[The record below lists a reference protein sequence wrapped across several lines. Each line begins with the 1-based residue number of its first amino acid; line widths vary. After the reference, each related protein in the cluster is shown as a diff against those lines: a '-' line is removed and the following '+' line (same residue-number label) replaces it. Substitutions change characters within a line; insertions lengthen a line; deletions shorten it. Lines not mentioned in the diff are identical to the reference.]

1 MEPTLQCRPVVD
13 LGLSSYG
20 IPSEGI
26 HVSGLEEGYEKDW
39 VRLESQVRKAI
50 HTVTNI
56 FFDEIGS
63 NRLRKCDNG
72 TFRGRVGAA
81 QRNTLIIL
89 SSTLACRPYSHVGRL

>member
-50 HTVTNI
+50 LTVAKDCLLTGQEQACSGI
-56 FFDEIGS
+56 TWLVVCLFV
-63 NRLRKCDNG
+63 RLSLCQKWPNTQENG
-72 TFRGRVGAA
+72 F
-81 QRNTLIIL
+81 
-89 SSTLACRPYSHVGRL
+89 